1 MEKVAVGYFKR
12 RSAVRPPPT
21 SSADAVHFLNPDER
35 RALKQIEYAAVLRAG
50 GAGAFAA
57 TLGATISVVTRPILG
72 DEPSGTTWYQYL
84 EYFGL
89 TVLFMVPVAVVE
101 LSFIYWNAIASV
113 HKLAAAAGI
122 ALFRDDDDA
131 TDNED
136 EMFAAVLA
144 RAALEIPNPPRP
156 LFGIDP
162 RREASKT
169 RLLLA
174 TVLYKLK
181 VALTN
186 FLLRRLL
193 VRVFG
198 RAGMRSWIPFVSVPI
213 TAMWDAFVCRRALRE
228 ARLRA
233 MGPSAAV
240 EIVECLLHGVH
251 DVSPRLRELMLRA
264 VGAAV
269 VRSGDFHPNLV
280 SLFEVLRR
288 RFGGMKTD
296 GFDDVRVTLEML
308 QRVDPG
314 EQAIGLKLLSIA
326 CVFDG
331 RIRSK
336 EWHFLEQAYASTGRT
351 FSRGAVQAWRRAF
364 MNGDGLGGELMAALV
379 TDPSPRPQAAAQG
392 DGPGKPDLPQ
402 MQQSV

>member
-12 RSAVRPPPT
+12 RSGERPPPT
-21 SSADAVHFLNPDER
+21 SSADAVHFLNSDER
-35 RALKQIEYAAVLRAG
+35 RALKKVEQAAVLRAA

-57 TLGATISVVTRPILG
+57 TLGATISVVARPILG
-72 DEPSGTTWYQYL
+72 DEPGETTGLQYV
-84 EYFGL
+84 EYVAL
-89 TVLFMVPVAVVE
+89 TVLFMVPVAIVE

-113 HKLAAAAGI
+113 HKLAEAAGVS
-122 ALFRDDDDA
+122 LFREGDERE
-131 TDNED
+131 DNED

-162 RREASKT
+162 RRETSKT
-169 RLLLA
+169 RLIVA
-174 TVLYKLK
+174 TVFYKLK

-186 FLLRRLL
+186 FVLRRLL
-193 VRVFG
+193 VRLFG

-240 EIVECLLHGVH
+240 EIVESLLGEAQ
-251 DVSPRLRELMLRA
+251 VSPALQEVMMRA
-264 VGAAV
+264 VGVAV

-288 RFGGMKTD
+288 RFGRLDTAGY
-296 GFDDVRVTLEML
+296 DDVQVMLELL
-308 QRVDPG
+308 QRLDPG
-314 EQAIGLKLLSIA
+314 EQATGLKMLAIA

-331 RIRSK
+331 RIREK
-336 EWHFLEQAYASTGRT
+336 EWHFLARAYASTGRT
-351 FSRGAVQAWRRAF
+351 LPRAAVQTWRRAF
-364 MNGDGLGGELMAALV
+364 IDGDALGGPLLAALV
-379 TDPSPRPQAAAQG
+379 EDPVPAPAGEPLTA
-392 DGPGKPDLPQ
+392 
-402 MQQSV
+402 